1 MKMDDLKGKIAILV
15 GCGVETGEAILR
27 KFFENGMTVVAC
39 DLRPNIIDFVEEIKK
54 DYPGCVGYGKVY
66 DATKEENAK
75 NLVAEVVEKFG
86 TIDVMMYHAGL
97 VVDAAFIDEAKESDY
112 DRTFAVNVKG
122 PMFMMKYTAPILKAK
137 KDGCMIITSSWFG
150 RKGVPQWGPYC
161 ASKAAVISLVQTV
174 ALELAQY
181 GVRVN
186 TIAPGDIENNLH
198 LNAIA
203 KIAEKIGV
211 TFEEMNKK
219 VLYAIPMGKRATGD
233 DLANAALYLASK
245 EASGHVT
252 GITLNV
258 SGGCE
263 FR

>member
-1 MKMDDLKGKIAILV
+1 MKMEDLNGKVAVLV
-15 GCGVETGEAILR
+15 GCGIETGESIAR
-27 KFFENGMTVVAC
+27 KLFENGVKLVAC
-39 DLRPNIIDFVEEIKK
+39 DLRDDIVNFIEEIKK
-54 DYPGCVGYGKVY
+54 DYPGAEGYGKVFN
-66 DATKEENAK
+66 ATVEAEAK
-75 NLVAEVVEKFG
+75 NLVDEVVEKYG
-86 TIDVMMYHAGL
+86 TIDIMIYHAGM
-97 VVDAAFIDEAKESDY
+97 VVPAAFIEEACEADY
-112 DRTFAVNVKG
+112 DKTFAVNTKG
-122 PMFMMKYTAPILKAK
+122 PMFMMKHTAPLMKAK

-174 ALELAQY
+174 ALELAEY

-186 TIAPGDIENNLH
+186 TIAPGDIENGLH
-198 LNAIA
+198 LNAIG
-203 KIAEKIGV
+203 KIAEKIGI

-219 VLYAIPMGKRATGD
+219 VLSAIPMGKRAEGD
-233 DLANAALYLASK
+233 DLANAVLYLASK

-252 GITLNV
+252 AITLNV

>member
-1 MKMDDLKGKIAILV
+1 MKMDDLKGKVAILV
-15 GCGVETGEAILR
+15 GCGVETGESIAR
-27 KFFENGMTVVAC
+27 KLFENGVKLVAC
-39 DLRPNIIDFVEEIKK
+39 DLRPDIAEFIENIKK
-54 DYPGCVGYGKVY
+54 DYPGAEGYGRVY

-75 NLVAEVVEKFG
+75 QLVAEVMDKYG
-86 TIDVMMYHAGL
+86 DLDIMIYHAGL
-97 VVDAAFIDEAKESDY
+97 VVPAAFIDEANEADY
-112 DRTFAVNVKG
+112 DKTFAVNTKG
-122 PMFMMKYTAPILKAK
+122 PMFMMKHTAPIFKAK

-174 ALELAQY
+174 ALELAEY

-186 TIAPGDIENNLH
+186 TIAPGDIENALH
-198 LNAIA
+198 LNSIGA
-203 KIAEKIGV
+203 IAEKIGI
-211 TFEEMNKK
+211 TFEQMNEK
-219 VLYAIPMGKRATGD
+219 VLSSIPMGKRATGD
-233 DLANAALYLASK
+233 DLANAVLYLASK

-252 GITLNV
+252 AIVLNV